1 MSYDDVITV
10 PRDRDSDDDMSRA
23 LVEIDGEIS
32 AIEAELETL
41 MPLIQRRHQLLTARA
56 AMLGEPAPT
65 LISRSARVTRAHVER
80 VLAERPGSRAGEIAA
95 ALGVGQPAISA
106 HLYRGKREI
115 FACRGGRWYLR
126 RE

>member
-1 MSYDDVITV
+1 
-10 PRDRDSDDDMSRA
+10 MSRA

-32 AIEAELETL
+32 TIEAELEAL

-65 LISRSARVTRAHVER
+65 LIS
-80 VLAERPGSRAGEIAA
+80 RPGSRAGEIAA

-115 FACRGGRWYLR
+115 FTCRGGRWYLR